1 MSDFKPN
8 EGKAW
13 QTSAEDK
20 QQSMERLM
28 QYDWFQSKS
37 DEQKQFMIP
46 VYSGVLNKVD
56 IPPGC
61 DAYVDIC
68 KEVSA
73 GGKPQLALK
82 IRAKNPSQQ
91 SAPAASQPASDPFGE
106 DPFAI

>member
-20 QQSMERLM
+20 QQSMSRLM
-28 QYDWFQSKS
+28 QYDWFQAKS
-37 DEQKQFMIP
+37 EEQKQYMIP

-73 GGKPQLALK
+73 SGKPQLSLR
-82 IRAKNPSQQ
+82 IRPKQPPQQQAQAAPS
-91 SAPAASQPASDPFGE
+91 STESNPFGE
-106 DPFAI
+106 FGI

>member
-1 MSDFKPN
+1 MSEYKPN

-46 VYSGVLNKVD
+46 VYSGVLNGD
-56 IPPGC
+56 H
-61 DAYVDIC
+61 
-68 KEVSA
+68 
-73 GGKPQLALK
+73 
-82 IRAKNPSQQ
+82 R
-91 SAPAASQPASDPFGE
+91 PAAMPTWISAKR
-106 DPFAI
+106 

>member
-1 MSDFKPN
+1 MNDFKPN

-28 QYDWFQSKS
+28 KYDWFQQKP
-37 DEQKQFMIP
+37 DDQKQHMIP

-56 IPPGC
+56 IPPGA

-73 GGKPQLALK
+73 GGKPQLSLR
-82 IRAKNPSQQ
+82 IRPKQPPQQ
-91 SAPAASQPASDPFGE
+91 SAPAPSKPASDPFGE
-106 DPFAI
+106 DPFAL